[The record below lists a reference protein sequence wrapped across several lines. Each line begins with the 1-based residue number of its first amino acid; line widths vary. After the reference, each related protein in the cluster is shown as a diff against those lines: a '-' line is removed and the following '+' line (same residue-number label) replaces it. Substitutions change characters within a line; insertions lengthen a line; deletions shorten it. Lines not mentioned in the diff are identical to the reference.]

1 MTRVLM
7 TNNDKQ
13 ALHGKRNKNDDW
25 KRKTVGH
32 ITLPHVDHNP
42 KNR

>member
-1 MTRVLM
+1 M

-32 ITLPHVDHNP
+32 ITPTTCRP
-42 KNR
+42 QSQE